1 MELTIWCARAIKTV
15 LAEVGAEFE
24 CSSGCKL
31 NVVSDPGLQSA
42 YIKRL
47 QAGETFDVFV
57 FPPGLIDTWIKEGK
71 IVAETRTPIVRAGIG
86 VAVRTGAPKPDV
98 NTVDAFKRALLAAKS
113 IAYLNVGASGVQV
126 ADMLKRIGI
135 ADTIASK
142 LARPEA
148 DMVSQM
154 VATDEIELGLV
165 IATQILTTPGVDLA
179 GMLPA
184 ELQSYVTFVGGVS
197 TGSAVPDASRAL
209 IRFLTGPV
217 CLPVIK
223 AQGMEPGNMT
233 EK

>member
-98 NTVDAFKRALLAAKS
+98 STVDAFKRALLAANEAEDNNIS
-113 IAYLNVGASGVQV
+113 IFSVSYNSPFNATQSAYMEALVRGYGAFYETIDS
-126 ADMLKRIGI
+126 ADLPGI
-135 ADTIASK
+135 MYD
-142 LARPEA
+142 
-148 DMVSQM
+148 
-154 VATDEIELGLV
+154 
-165 IATQILTTPGVDLA
+165 IATN
-179 GMLPA
+179 
-184 ELQSYVTFVGGVS
+184 
-197 TGSAVPDASRAL
+197 VPVAL
-209 IRFLTGPV
+209 V
-217 CLPVIK
+217 
-223 AQGMEPGNMT
+223 E
-233 EK
+233 